1 MCIFVFCAFRKSGY
15 FTYDSFYQLQAI
27 YLVLT
32 SEPKCI
38 HGEDT
43 GIRRE
48 EQGKESKREDILS
61 ENSLLYVLFK
71 NTMFY

>member
-1 MCIFVFCAFRKSGY
+1 MCIFVLCAFRKPGS

-32 SEPKCI
+32 SEPKCV

-43 GIRRE
+43 DIRRE
-48 EQGKESKREDILS
+48 EQGKESKREDISS
-61 ENSLLYVLFK
+61 ENNVLYVLFK
-71 NTMFY
+71 NTIFY